1 MNKNLAFITGISG
14 MVGSHLAEY
23 LINKTKF
30 NIIGM
35 IRIRSSLRN
44 ISNLTKNINEKK
56 RIKLV
61 YADLKDGISISKAI
75 KETKPN
81 YIFHLAAQSDPKTS
95 FVTPLETADV
105 NIQGTIRLLEACREH
120 VPKSLIHVCSSS
132 EVYGR
137 VKKENLPINENCTF
151 HPASPYAISKVGT
164 DLVGRYY
171 SEAYNMNIMTTRM
184 FTHTGPRRS
193 DFFAESSFAKQ
204 IAMIEKK
211 LIKPIVYHG
220 NLNSLRTI
228 ADVRDAVRAYYLL
241 LTKNPKK
248 GESYNIGGT
257 YTCKI
262 GYILDYLISISK
274 NKNIKKKLDKNRLRP
289 LDADLQI
296 PDTTKFYN
304 QTKWEPKYKFKET
317 MKDLLEYWR
326 MEINNNPNEY
336 INR

>member
-1 MNKNLAFITGISG
+1 
-14 MVGSHLAEY
+14 
-23 LINKTKF
+23 
-30 NIIGM
+30 
-35 IRIRSSLRN
+35 
-44 ISNLTKNINEKK
+44 
-56 RIKLV
+56 
-61 YADLKDGISISKAI
+61 
-75 KETKPN
+75 
-81 YIFHLAAQSDPKTS
+81 
-95 FVTPLETADV
+95 
-105 NIQGTIRLLEACREH
+105 
-120 VPKSLIHVCSSS
+120 
-132 EVYGR
+132 
-137 VKKENLPINENCTF
+137 
-151 HPASPYAISKVGT
+151 
-164 DLVGRYY
+164 
-171 SEAYNMNIMTTRM
+171 
-184 FTHTGPRRS
+184 
-193 DFFAESSFAKQ
+193 
-204 IAMIEKK
+204 MIEKK

-326 MEINNNPNEY
+326 MEINKNPNEY
-336 INR
+336 ISR

>member
-1 MNKNLAFITGISG
+1 MKNKKAFITGISG

-23 LINKTKF
+23 LMKHTNF
-30 NIIGM
+30 DIIGM
-35 IRIRSSLRN
+35 IRPRSSLKN
-44 ISNLTKNINEKK
+44 ISSLTKNINENK
-56 RIKLV
+56 RIQLV
-61 YADLKDGISISKAI
+61 YADLKDGISIEKAI
-75 KETKPN
+75 KETRPD

-95 FVTPLETADV
+95 FFTPLETTDV
-105 NIQGTIRLLEACREH
+105 NIQGTIRLLEVCKIH
-120 VPKSLIHVCSSS
+120 IPKSLIHVCSSS

-137 VKKENLPINENCTF
+137 VKKENLPINENCQF
-151 HPASPYAISKVGT
+151 HPASPYAISKIGT
-164 DLVGRYY
+164 DLVGRHFA
-171 SEAYNMNIMTTRM
+171 EAYNMKIMTTRM

-211 LIKPIVYHG
+211 MIKPIIYHG

-228 ADVRDAVRAYYLL
+228 ADVRDAVRAYHLL

-257 YTCKI
+257 YTCKV
-262 GYILDYLISISK
+262 GDILDYLITISK

-304 QTKWEPKYKFKET
+304 HTQWKPRYNFKQT

-326 MEINNNPNEY
+326 KEIKNNPNEY

>member
-1 MNKNLAFITGISG
+1 MKNKKAFITGISG

-23 LINKTKF
+23 LMKHTNF
-30 NIIGM
+30 DIIGM
-35 IRIRSSLRN
+35 IRPRSSLKN
-44 ISNLTKNINEKK
+44 ISSLTKNINENK
-56 RIKLV
+56 RIQLV
-61 YADLKDGISISKAI
+61 YADLKDGISIEKAI
-75 KETKPN
+75 KETRPD

-95 FVTPLETADV
+95 FFTPLETTDV
-105 NIQGTIRLLEACREH
+105 NIQGTIRLLEVCKIH
-120 VPKSLIHVCSSS
+120 IPKSLIHVCSSS

-137 VKKENLPINENCTF
+137 VKKENLPINENCQF
-151 HPASPYAISKVGT
+151 HPASPYAISKIGT
-164 DLVGRYY
+164 DLVGRHFA
-171 SEAYNMNIMTTRM
+171 EAYNMKIMTTRM

-204 IAMIEKK
+204 IAMIERK
-211 LIKPIVYHG
+211 LIKPIIYHG

-228 ADVRDAVRAYYLL
+228 ADVRDAVRAYHLL
-241 LTKNPKK
+241 LTKNPRK

-257 YTCKI
+257 YTCKV
-262 GYILDYLISISK
+262 GDILDYLITISK
-274 NKNIKKKLDKNRLRP
+274 NINIKKKLDKNRLRP

-304 QTKWEPKYKFKET
+304 HTKWKPRYNFKQT

-326 MEINNNPNEY
+326 KEIKNNPNEY